1 MVNLEAVPA
10 LEMTPIVKP
19 VVHAEMN
26 GVIVR
31 VSTIPTIDSALLP
44 RPSSWLEVQVGLL

>member
-1 MVNLEAVPA
+1 MVNLEVVLA
-10 LEMTPIVKP
+10 LEMMPIVKL

-31 VSTIPTIDSALLP
+31 VSTIPTIDLVLLP
-44 RPSSWLEVQVGLL
+44 